1 MVEVAEEPSSKA
13 NEPPVEAKLKL
24 AAALAVWMAP
34 THTANARISIRHT
47 TYLDGLATLPTAFPG
62 SQNIIRLL
70 EDRKMV
76 KGPVLFVCVENVG
89 QSQMGGL
96 SPEILGSMH
105 GIQGVSLVVAIECS
119 I

>member
-1 MVEVAEEPSSKA
+1 MNYRFPATILPA
-13 NEPPVEAKLKL
+13 R
-24 AAALAVWMAP
+24 P
-34 THTANARISIRHT
+34 TVYFA
-47 TYLDGLATLPTAFPG
+47 GP
-62 SQNIIRLL
+62 IIRLL

>member
-1 MVEVAEEPSSKA
+1 
-13 NEPPVEAKLKL
+13 
-24 AAALAVWMAP
+24 
-34 THTANARISIRHT
+34 
-47 TYLDGLATLPTAFPG
+47 
-62 SQNIIRLL
+62 
-70 EDRKMV
+70 MV

-105 GIQGVSLVVAIECS
+105 GIQGVSLVVAMECS